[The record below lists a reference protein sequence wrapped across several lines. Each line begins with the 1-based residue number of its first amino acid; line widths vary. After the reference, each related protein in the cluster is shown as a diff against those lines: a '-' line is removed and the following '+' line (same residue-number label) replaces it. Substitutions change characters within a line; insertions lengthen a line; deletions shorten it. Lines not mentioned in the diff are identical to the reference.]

1 LVFFWLVFSLCFFIR
16 EIGASRGRC
25 YGFPRNLALV
35 SVLYI
40 RERPE
45 MIFSRRGITEGQN
58 KKNQIT
64 QRNKNMK
71 LKMQI
76 ALITLAVA
84 ASTSLAWSTTIEG
97 VWQVSRQGVDCNDP
111 NQLRGT
117 PFPAIMTFHRDGTVT
132 GAAKSPVTG
141 PFDTPEYGLWERE
154 PGSQNYSF
162 REMNYRYDGN
172 GTFIGSLVLTG
183 DLDLTDANSFTYSAT
198 IQLFDPNGNLL
209 TSLCGRGTG
218 TRFE

>member
-1 LVFFWLVFSLCFFIR
+1 
-16 EIGASRGRC
+16 
-25 YGFPRNLALV
+25 
-35 SVLYI
+35 
-40 RERPE
+40 
-45 MIFSRRGITEGQN
+45 
-58 KKNQIT
+58 
-64 QRNKNMK
+64 MK
-71 LKMQI
+71 LKTQI

-162 REMNYRYDGN
+162 REMNYRYDG
-172 GTFIGSLVLTG
+172 TVPL
-183 DLDLTDANSFTYSAT
+183 SAH
-198 IQLFDPNGNLL
+198 L
-209 TSLCGRGTG
+209 S
-218 TRFE
+218 